1 METIRYK
8 KLRLEMNIKKGCES
22 SVSVLRVTR
31 DLPINK
37 LRHDVNEATKLHGCI
52 PGREPCTG
60 TLDNKYR

>member
-1 METIRYK
+1 
-8 KLRLEMNIKKGCES
+8 MNIKKGCES